1 MIIYAPIFLIC
12 LASEMTT
19 HHTHLVL
26 GFVVVLDCCKMC
38 YKQREIL
45 LWEHEMTML
54 LYSLKMPYTE
64 IPAYQISQESL
75 EEDEQVHFPGRITKR
90 TS

>member
-1 MIIYAPIFLIC
+1 
-12 LASEMTT
+12 MTT
-19 HHTHLVL
+19 HHNHLVL
-26 GFVVVLDCCKMC
+26 GFVVLRDCIMC

-45 LWEHEMTML
+45 LWEREMTML

-75 EEDEQVHFPGRITKR
+75 EEDEQIHFPGRITRR